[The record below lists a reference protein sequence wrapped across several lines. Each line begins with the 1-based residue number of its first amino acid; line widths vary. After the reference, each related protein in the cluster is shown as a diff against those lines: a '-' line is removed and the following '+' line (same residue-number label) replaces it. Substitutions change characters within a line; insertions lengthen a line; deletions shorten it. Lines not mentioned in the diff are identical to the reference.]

1 MSHTHIHTQ
10 TRGYG
15 YWLARRERSLV
26 TTEKS
31 PSMSATTS
39 TSATHALPA
48 LPSPAAGFKRERE
61 LRMWTFFLIFLF
73 SFLDN
78 RSRVVYSFAEKK
90 EKNTEA
96 VNRNVPLL
104 YVHDDLSASASRIH
118 DRRVQSK
125 TRSRHHTGT
134 HTHIYSYIKELEK
147 VEEQKKKKG
156 LRRVEAKI
164 K

>member
-1 MSHTHIHTQ
+1 
-10 TRGYG
+10 
-15 YWLARRERSLV
+15 
-26 TTEKS
+26 
-31 PSMSATTS
+31 MSATTS

-48 LPSPAAGFKRERE
+48 LPSPAAEFKRERV
-61 LRMWTFFLIFLF
+61 RAAYVDFFLIFLF

-147 VEEQKKKKG
+147 VEEQKKKRLATG
-156 LRRVEAKI
+156 RSEDQI
-164 K
+164 KKQKQLHNTFLFPAQRKKANDPHR